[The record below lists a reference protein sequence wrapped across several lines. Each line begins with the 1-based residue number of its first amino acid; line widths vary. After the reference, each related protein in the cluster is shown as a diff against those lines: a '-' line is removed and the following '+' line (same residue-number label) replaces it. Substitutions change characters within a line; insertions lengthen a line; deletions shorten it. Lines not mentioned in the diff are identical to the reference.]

1 MKRVMS
7 GRAPSPTNTTYS
19 GISNYRSDQYR
30 PLREKSRTP
39 SGPIDPKAIAK
50 IHYEE
55 MASYLENHLAKEPAN
70 ARASAREKLTRLTR
84 QQFQELSTDV
94 YDELLRRKNNADNE
108 VPFLPVR
115 DDFHPKRN
123 QARQKLATLPKARFK
138 DLSGDVFYE
147 LGRRYPEFREPEIL
161 QDPTSPTSN
170 YDDLDIPSPDF
181 PQASKNVPMPRSV
194 PTDSG
199 YAGSSRRPSEDSYRR
214 PSEEGFRRRP
224 SEDAYGNRNDDG
236 YSAVRRPSEDNYGS
250 SRRKPSQD
258 IVSNLR
264 GDERRRPSPD
274 ITLTGRRSGEDD
286 RELARRPSGSIST
299 TSDSTNATN
308 AQREVIIPNKSTIT
322 EEEIEVPYARERE
335 SSSTAVGGRNSRSPD
350 VRDHSPD
357 QRGDTDGEGIT
368 DSSARSPQLEVSGLG
383 GLSGLTAR
391 LRERTL
397 DEDDEDW
404 SGQGRSG
411 EEYFDKM
418 SFGRASV
425 ASDRSASGGPGQSSR
440 VSTSM
445 NSGRMSKTGGSFDV
459 DVEALRREY
468 EYKIATM
475 QSRITTLERS
485 VEDAE
490 ERGRRF
496 AKNDKDEKTKVLE
509 EEIKLLRE
517 KEEEREATI
526 RELKREL
533 DEERQDRTE
542 ERETASNLH
551 KRGQEEIQ
559 NLRMRC
565 ETLEAERVD
574 MGSGVDA
581 EMVEQL
587 RSDLEGLVSE
597 LAELSHRNDE
607 LMIAK
612 ESDLSVIHNLDVQL
626 KDYKRKYE
634 TAKTE
639 LRSFKATS
647 QMFLKATKPEPDQL
661 PMSPDG
667 GILDI
672 HLTAFVTAT
681 DNLLSAGRSN
691 APSRVLTPMKAV
703 INSVSAILD
712 DVRACERRQEMGGDV
727 DGVEQLRSLR
737 ERTEATLSNLVAAS
751 KTHATSMGM
760 SPVSLL
766 DAASSHLSASVTELG
781 KTLSIRKATK
791 AEQEQFETQFTSA
804 PTSPYG
810 SNGFVPMLKSIGEIR
825 SSSASSSHQRAG
837 SSASASGSASRRA
850 NESPS
855 PVPLRFPPELASSV
869 QSPSQNPSLLSN
881 PVRRRPMSPSSSI
894 GSSPPPLFDQTRS
907 NATASDDSAPAEGP
921 DEAWA
926 ELKPYLEAQSESIV
940 YAIQNV
946 LSGVRSPTPS
956 PLLSENLTQII
967 TIVSSIVAVCKD
979 SLPSSSAQAG
989 GEILR
994 ELGEHAN
1001 RLSEVQSLQEVTK
1014 ESRQTMAKSS
1024 FAIANSMKGL
1034 MKLG

>member
-1 MKRVMS
+1 MKRVPS
-7 GRAPSPTNTTYS
+7 ARAPSPTNTMFS

-30 PLREKSRTP
+30 PLRDKSRTP

-50 IHYEE
+50 IHYDE
-55 MASYLENHLAKEPAN
+55 MANYLENHLAKEPAN

-94 YDELLRRKNNADNE
+94 YDELLRRNNNANNE

-123 QARQKLATLPKARFK
+123 QARQKLATLPKTRFK
-138 DLSGDVFYE
+138 DLSGDVFHE
-147 LGRRYPEFREPEIL
+147 LGRRYPEFREPETL

-181 PQASKNVPMPRSV
+181 PQSSKNINMPRSV

-224 SEDAYGNRNDDG
+224 SEDAYGGNRSEEG
-236 YSAVRRPSEDNYGS
+236 IYGATRRPSEDSFAGS

-258 IVSNLR
+258 IVSSLR
-264 GDERRRPSPD
+264 NEERRRPSPD
-274 ITLTGRRSGEDD
+274 IALSGRRSGEDD
-286 RELARRPSGSIST
+286 RDLARRPSGSVST

-308 AQREVIIPNKSTIT
+308 AQREVIIPNKSTIA

-335 SSSTAVGGRNSRSPD
+335 SSSTAVGERNSRSPD
-350 VRDHSPD
+350 VRDRTPD
-357 QRGDTDGEGIT
+357 FRGDTDGEGIT

-391 LRERTL
+391 LRDRTL

-404 SGQGRSG
+404 SGQNRSG
-411 EEYFDKM
+411 EDYFDKM
-418 SFGRASV
+418 SFGRTSV
-425 ASDRSASGGPGQSSR
+425 ASDRSAGGAPSR
-440 VSTSM
+440 ASASM
-445 NSGRMSKTGGSFDV
+445 NTGRMSKTGGTYEV
-459 DVEALRREY
+459 DLEALRREY

-485 VEDAE
+485 LEDAE

-496 AKNDKDEKTKVLE
+496 AENDNDEKTKVLE
-509 EEIKLLRE
+509 EESKLLRE
-517 KEEEREATI
+517 KEEELDNTI
-526 RELKREL
+526 RELRREL
-533 DEERQDRTE
+533 NDERQERREERDAAAARQ
-542 ERETASNLH
+542 
-551 KRGQEEIQ
+551 KRDQEEIE
-559 NLRMRC
+559 NLRLSYER
-565 ETLEAERVD
+565 LEAER
-574 MGSGVDA
+574 A
-581 EMVEQL
+581 ELGAGADPETIEQL
-587 RSDLEGLVSE
+587 RSDMEGLLSE
-597 LAELSHRNDE
+597 LADLSHRNDE

-612 ESDLSVIHNLDVQL
+612 ESDMHVIHNLDMQL
-626 KDYKRKYE
+626 KEYKRKYE

-647 QMFLKATKPEPDQL
+647 QMFLKATKPDADQL

-672 HLTAFVTAT
+672 HITTFVTAT
-681 DNLLSAGRSN
+681 DNLLSAGRSHV
-691 APSRVLTPMKAV
+691 PSRVLTPMKAV
-703 INSVSAILD
+703 VNAVSAIID
-712 DVRACERRQEMGGDV
+712 DVRACERRQEVGDS
-727 DGVEQLRSLR
+727 DNEHLRALR
-737 ERTEATLSNLVAAS
+737 ERAEATLSNLVAAS

-766 DAASSHLSASVTELG
+766 DAASSHLSATITELA
-781 KTLSIRKATK
+781 KMLSIRKATK
-791 AEQEQFETQFTSA
+791 AEQDQFDATYSTGA
-804 PTSPYG
+804 TSPFAP
-810 SNGFVPMLKSIGEIR
+810 NGFVPTLRSIGEIR
-825 SSSASSSHQRAG
+825 SSSTPTHQRAG
-837 SSASASGSASRRA
+837 SSSSQRRA

-855 PVPLRFPPELASSV
+855 PVPLRYPPESSSSI
-869 QSPSQNPSLLSN
+869 QSPPPNPSSLSN
-881 PVRRRPMSPSSSI
+881 NDSRRRPMSPSSSI
-894 GSSPPPLFDQTRS
+894 GSSPPPLFDQARS

-921 DEAWA
+921 EEAWA

-940 YAIQNV
+940 YAIQSV
-946 LSGVRSPTPS
+946 LSGVRSPTPT
-956 PLLSENLTQII
+956 PALNENLTQII

-979 SLPSSSAQAG
+979 SLPPSSGQAG

-994 ELGEHAN
+994 ELSEHAN
-1001 RLSEVQSLQEVTK
+1001 RLSEVQSMSEVTK
-1014 ESRQTMAKSS
+1014 DSRQVMAKSS
-1024 FAIANSMKGL
+1024 FAIANAMKGL
-1034 MKLG
+1034 MKL